1 MTTGSATPDPSA
13 PRRSAAG
20 SNGRSGGDPDQPVEP
35 APSTALA
42 WNVYGAGI
50 DHIGRDGRPE
60 TVDVPRPRP
69 DQLLIRVDAVGL
81 CFSDIKLLRLG
92 GEHPKLYGRD
102 LATDPTRLGH
112 ETSVTVI
119 EAGSELRDRF
129 HPGQRLAIQPDIYVD
144 GRSTAY
150 GYTIPGGLIQ
160 YHVIGPE
167 VLAAD
172 DGAYVV
178 PVDDRMGYAETAL
191 TEPWACVEAAY
202 TQRRRLEPLP
212 GGRMWILALPGD
224 ERSYRFGDALAAAS
238 EIVVSGAG
246 PALLS
251 AIRSAAGAGTS
262 VIERDV
268 EAAIAVGPYDDVIAI
283 GHHDPGTI
291 ARAGDAVAFRGTI
304 NLVSDQPVAGPVE
317 IDVGRL
323 HYHYVAWLGTS
334 GLDISAAYGE
344 RRNRA
349 ELRAGGVT
357 VVVGAAGPMGQMHIE
372 RALAMPDGPR
382 LVVGV
387 DLDAD
392 RLEAARAKLMPVAAA
407 RGRELRIDALGREP
421 DALAT
426 FVRSLTG
433 GRGAD
438 DVIITAPSG
447 AAVASGAAAMSP
459 DGMLVL
465 FAGVPVGTRVALDLS
480 PVFLHGAQYTGTSGS
495 RIADQA
501 LVVSKT
507 VAGELE
513 PRRALAAVGGMET
526 AADALQAL
534 VDGRYPGK
542 IVVFPQLTGLPLTAV
557 ADLAADPEIGP
568 LLATDGSWTS
578 AAERALFVR
587 HSRTAVAT

>member
-1 MTTGSATPDPSA
+1 MSSEL
-13 PRRSAAG
+13 AA
-20 SNGRSGGDPDQPVEP
+20 PDQ
-35 APSTALA
+35 ALA

-50 DHIGRDGRPE
+50 EQIGRDGAPE
-60 TVDVPRPRP
+60 WVPVPHPGP

-92 GEHPKLYGRD
+92 GAHPKLYGRD
-102 LATDPTRLGH
+102 LAIEPTRLGH

-119 EAGSELRDRF
+119 EVGEALRDRF
-129 HPGQRLAIQPDIYVD
+129 QPGARLAIQPDIYVD

-178 PVDDRMGYAETAL
+178 PVDDRMGFAETAL
-191 TEPWACVEAAY
+191 TEPWACVEASY
-202 TQRRRLEPLP
+202 TQRRRLEPLA
-212 GGRMWILALPGD
+212 GGRRWVLALPD
-224 ERSYRFGDALAAAS
+224 EPRAITFGEALRGAG
-238 EIVVSGAG
+238 EVVVSGASA
-246 PALLS
+246 ALLET
-251 AIRSAAGAGTS
+251 IR
-262 VIERDV
+262 
-268 EAAIAVGPYDDVIAI
+268 AAIGPGARLTLAEPDVAASGGPYDDVIAV
-283 GHHDPGTI
+283 GHHDPAAI
-291 ARAGDAVAFRGTI
+291 EAAGDAVAFRGTI
-304 NLVSDQPVAGPVE
+304 NLVSDVPYAGPVP

-334 GLDISAAYGE
+334 STDASAAYGE
-344 RRNRA
+344 ARNRA
-349 ELRAGGVT
+349 ELRPGGVT
-357 VVVGAAGPMGQMHIE
+357 VVVGAAGPMGQMHLE
-372 RALAMPDGPR
+372 RAVAMADGPR

-392 RLEAARAKLMPVAAA
+392 RLAAAEAKLRPVADA
-407 RGRELRIDALGREP
+407 RGADLRIIRIGPEA

-426 FVRSLTG
+426 LMRSLTD

-438 DVIITAPSG
+438 DVVITAPAA
-447 AAVASGAAAMSP
+447 AAVASGAAAMAP

-480 PVFLHGAQYTGTSGS
+480 PIFLGGAQYTGTSGS

-507 VAGELE
+507 LAGELE
-513 PRRALAAVGGMET
+513 PRRALAAVGGIET
-526 AADALQAL
+526 AAQALQAL
-534 VDGRYPGK
+534 VDGRFPGK
-542 IVVFPQLTGLPLTAV
+542 IVIFPQLRGLPLTGL
-557 ADLAADPEIGP
+557 DELAMDAEIGP
-568 LLATDGSWTS
+568 LLAPDGTWTK
-578 AAERALFVR
+578 AAEAALFAR
-587 HSRTAVAT
+587 YGAGDRAAVAS